1 MCKRLSVNPWVSH
14 ISVED
19 LRLKCFEAKFKS
31 VAAPYL
37 SVNKG
42 VSGVILDLLG
52 YFILIIIVLWIL
64 SASIKVVREYERGV
78 VFRLGRFIGA
88 KGPGLFFIVPIADR
102 FIKIDLRIVAFDI
115 SKQRVVT
122 KDNVSVDVDAAVYY
136 RVFDPAKAVLQVE
149 NYLQATNL
157 LAQTTLRD
165 VLGQV
170 ELDDLLT
177 KREELSKK
185 IGEILDIY
193 TDPWGVKVTAVAIK
207 DVSIDETMLRAI
219 AKQAEAERE
228 RRARIIVAEG
238 EYLAAEKIAAAA
250 EKYTTPGALRL
261 RELQTLTEIAREKN
275 MVVVTSTTAEDIGK
289 IASMVK
295 ALQEGK

>member
-1 MCKRLSVNPWVSH
+1 MPRVT
-14 ISVED
+14 
-19 LRLKCFEAKFKS
+19 
-31 VAAPYL
+31 
-37 SVNKG
+37 
-42 VSGVILDLLG
+42 ILDLLG

-115 SKQRVVT
+115 PKQRVVT

-170 ELDDLLT
+170 DLDDLLT

-185 IGEILDIY
+185 IGEILDTY

-295 ALQEGK
+295 ALQERK